1 MTTRSS
7 ATNLGGAETFLVPHA
22 GDALQRVNLVAA
34 GEEIHGLHFGNF
46 AGEGELLGL
55 QFVVILAGFQKGLE
69 ESAVGDFHFA
79 AHFKFGVVDAL
90 GLSHR
95 LGPTFVRFSILP
107 VRARPR
113 PLFRC
118 WVENVP
124 RAAANTAPAYRAR

>member
-22 GDALQRVNLVAA
+22 GNTLQRVNLVAA
-34 GEEIHGLHFGNF
+34 GEEIHSLHLGDFSGIGQLF
-46 AGEGELLGL
+46 RIEL
-55 QFVVILAGFQKGLE
+55 VVILTGLEKSLE

-79 AHFKFGVVDAL
+79 AYFKFGVVDAL

-95 LGPTFVRFSILP
+95 LGPAFVRFSILP

-113 PLFRC
+113 LLFRC
-118 WVENVP
+118 WVKNVP
-124 RAAANTAPAYRAR
+124 RAAANTAPACRAR